1 MRSRLPVRSS
11 LVLVVLLCAAVAP
24 AWAQPGAAQKKVIT
38 HDVYDSWKSIQGT
51 KISADGTWIAYALT
65 PQEGD
70 GELVVRNLKTNV
82 EIRAPRGRDP
92 LITSDNTF
100 VVYAIAPLKKDVD
113 QARKAKKKAEDMP
126 KNGVGIVNL
135 ATGQATAVAEHV
147 KSFRVPDDTPKIVVY
162 LTIAAD
168 AAAGTAADGR

>member
-11 LVLVVLLCAAVAP
+11 LVLVFLLCAAVAP

-70 GELVVRNLKTNV
+70 GELVVRNLKTNA

-92 LITSDNTF
+92 LITLGQHVRRVRDRA
-100 VVYAIAPLKKDVD
+100 VEERRRPGAQGQEEAGGH
-113 QARKAKKKAEDMP
+113 AEERRRHRQPRDR
-126 KNGVGIVNL
+126 
-135 ATGQATAVAEHV
+135 TG
-147 KSFRVPDDTPKIVVY
+147 D
-162 LTIAAD
+162 
-168 AAAGTAADGR
+168 DGRGARQELPRSG